1 MTHLLSNCQFIIR
14 WLTLTNDL
22 FDEQFVGKCVSSFTT
37 MCFETVDFVTS
48 SSGKVLLY
56 SDKLFSCRR
65 NF

>member
-1 MTHLLSNCQFIIR
+1 MTHLLSNCQFR

-22 FDEQFVGKCVSSFTT
+22 FDEQFVGKFVSSFTT